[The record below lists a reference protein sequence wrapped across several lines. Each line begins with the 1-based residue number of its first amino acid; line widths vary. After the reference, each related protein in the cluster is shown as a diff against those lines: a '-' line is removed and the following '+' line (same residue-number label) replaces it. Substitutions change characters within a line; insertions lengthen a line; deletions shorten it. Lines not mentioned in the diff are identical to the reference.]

1 MTIVRPFMQKLEQL
15 GPFGDQERRLLESL
29 SFNGTITFDAGQDL
43 AREGERPSDCK
54 LIVEGYAC
62 RYKALKYG
70 ERQIVSFHLPGD
82 IIDLNSL
89 LLGRIDH
96 SIGALTLVKCIA
108 IPHATLRDWIERHP
122 RLTQML
128 WRDTLVDAAVFR
140 EWVVNV
146 GRRSAYQRIAHLV
159 CELVTRLRAAG
170 LVQAGACDLPPI
182 TESDIADATGLS
194 VVHVNRALQQLRGD
208 RLLDLRA
215 GVLVALDWERMRQA
229 AGYDPA
235 YLHPLAEAA

>member
-1 MTIVRPFMQKLEQL
+1 
-15 GPFGDQERRLLESL
+15 
-29 SFNGTITFDAGQDL
+29 
-43 AREGERPSDCK
+43 
-54 LIVEGYAC
+54 
-62 RYKALKYG
+62 
-70 ERQIVSFHLPGD
+70 
-82 IIDLNSL
+82 
-89 LLGRIDH
+89 
-96 SIGALTLVKCIA
+96 
-108 IPHATLRDWIERHP
+108 
-122 RLTQML
+122 ML

-235 YLHPLAEAA
+235 YFTRSRKRREHPETGT